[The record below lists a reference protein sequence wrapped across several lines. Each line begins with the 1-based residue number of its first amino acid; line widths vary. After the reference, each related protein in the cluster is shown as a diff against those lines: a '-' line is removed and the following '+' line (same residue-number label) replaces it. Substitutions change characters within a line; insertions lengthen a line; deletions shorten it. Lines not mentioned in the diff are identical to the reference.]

1 MYLFVGCSRERNR
14 ATYKEERVM
23 SIIEWIGIDD
33 HADKWTIAQFRG
45 DEERPAKEFELVPDG
60 SGYRR
65 LVKFLKELD
74 GEVRV
79 AYEAGPCGYELY
91 RRLSKAGLKCRVAA
105 PALTPRKPGERVKTN
120 RRDAIKIA
128 RLQRSGELTYV
139 VVPDEE
145 RESLRDLIRSR
156 QSVQKDVGR
165 IRKQIIH
172 LLLRYGHRYRDGQSW
187 TLRFWSWLKKVELCG
202 THSRFVLAEMISELE
217 HRIDQLRRYDEQVE
231 LAAQKAEYQPYLG
244 ALRTLRGI
252 STLSAMTI
260 LCELGDLRRFA
271 TAPKL
276 MAAIG
281 VVPSEYSTGDKTNR
295 FSITKTGNAHV
306 RRIVVEAAWH
316 YQRRP
321 SAGRT
326 IKARRKDQ
334 PRAIVD
340 IAEKCEKRLNARFYR
355 LTSRNKKSTVAV
367 VAVARELLGFI
378 WAIGQTT
385 HP

>member
-1 MYLFVGCSRERNR
+1 
-14 ATYKEERVM
+14 M